1 MAQQIERIITMLYDY
16 NDNETKQDPI
26 DNCPEGIE
34 IEGLEDYIL
43 EINKSIISL

>member
-1 MAQQIERIITMLYDY
+1 MTMLYDY
-16 NDNETKQDPI
+16 NDNETTQDAI

-43 EINKSIISL
+43 EINNSIISL